1 MSEHVLEVTDAS
13 FEQEILKSPVPV
25 LVDFWAAW
33 CAPCRMIGPV
43 VEELAEA
50 YKDRLKVAKMNVDDN
65 AGTPAQYGVRG
76 IPALLFFKDGELVD
90 QIIGAVPK
98 TQVVSL
104 LEKVLGS

>member
-1 MSEHVLEVTDAS
+1 MSELVLEVTDAS